1 MLFEVLVLSGETSN
15 AFAVDT
21 VCWEMLEDNESAGA
35 MTCGFITSF
44 SGLFVVTSWK

>member
-35 MTCGFITSF
+35 MACGLITSF